1 MELTPPALRVLGAL
15 IEKELAT
22 PQGYPLSLNALRT
35 ACNQTTNRDPVVD
48 YDEATVRAALDELS
62 ALDLVSAAYAARSN
76 TPKYA
81 HQLADYLEVGT
92 DAVAL
97 LGVLML
103 RGPQTVGELR
113 QRTDRLHAFAD
124 LGEVHRV
131 LADLQHHPLQ
141 PLTAEVPRQP
151 GQKEGRWRHLLGGAA
166 GPDALGTDGLG
177 ADGLGADGLGAHV
190 RTAPAAGAHPAAGA
204 GSAAAT
210 GEVAALR
217 EEVAELRDEVATL
230 VMEIEQLRRRIS

>member
-151 GQKEGRWRHLLGGAA
+151 GQKEGRWRHLLGGAP
-166 GPDALGTDGLG
+166 GPDALG
-177 ADGLGADGLGAHV
+177 ADGLGDDGLGAHV
-190 RTAPAAGAHPAAGA
+190 PPAPAAGGHPAAGA
-204 GSAAAT
+204 GSAAT

-230 VMEIEQLRRRIS
+230 VIEIEQLRRRIS

>member
-177 ADGLGADGLGAHV
+177 DDGLGAHV
-190 RTAPAAGAHPAAGA
+190 PTAPAAGGHPAAGA
-204 GSAAAT
+204 DPAAT